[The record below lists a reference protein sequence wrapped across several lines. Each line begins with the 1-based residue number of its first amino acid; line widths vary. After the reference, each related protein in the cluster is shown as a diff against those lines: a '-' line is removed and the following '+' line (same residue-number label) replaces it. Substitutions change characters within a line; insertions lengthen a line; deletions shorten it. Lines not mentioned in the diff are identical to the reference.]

1 MKSSNPLLKEDKFNT
16 ISTSETSMSLS
27 GTISKIALLFIML
40 LSTSVF
46 AYTQTVA
53 GKMQNKT
60 IIIFAII
67 SFVLILL
74 TTFFPKISPF
84 TALIYAGCKGVVIGT
99 ITALYGAMYN
109 GIVFQAILITIS
121 IFTVMLI
128 LYATKLIQ
136 ATEKFKSIVLVATLG
151 IAVVYLISFALS
163 FANIQIPYIH
173 ESGWIGIGFSLFV
186 VIIAAL
192 NLVMDFASIE
202 MGVHYGAP
210 KYMEWF
216 TGLGLL
222 VTLVWLYLEILRLLS
237 KIASRD

>member
-1 MKSSNPLLKEDKFNT
+1 MKSSNPLLNEDRFNT
-16 ISTSETSMSLS
+16 SSTSETPMSLS

-60 IIIFAII
+60 MTIFLII
-67 SFVLILL
+67 SFILILI

-84 TALIYAGCKGVVIGT
+84 TALIYAGCEGVVIGT
-99 ITALYGAMYN
+99 ITAFYGAMFN

-128 LYATKLIQ
+128 LYSTRLIQ
-136 ATEKFKSIVLVATLG
+136 TTEKFKSIVLVATLG

-163 FANIQIPYIH
+163 FANIQIPFIH

-192 NLVMDFASIE
+192 NLILDFDSIE
-202 MGVHYGAP
+202 AGVNYGAP
-210 KYMEWF
+210 KYMEWY

-222 VTLVWLYLEILRLLS
+222 VTLVWLYLDILRLLS